1 MSSEGS
7 PYSHSGRS
15 DTPLLVAPRPPPR
28 RSPSLSPVSPT
39 NGTPPRGFSPTLTIP
54 HSNSPHTLSP
64 ALGEIPRTELI
75 PATPQTD
82 FGNTITFPDAP
93 ETVPPGTLSP
103 TAVPA
108 YLTQGNDSSQSS
120 SRRSSLA
127 ADIDSRRESL
137 NKMASGVVKDLRKGV
152 KNVSDNTKK
161 AGHKVVDQ
169 SKQIGKDVEATKQ
182 KVVDQSKLF
191 GKEMEATSKKVK
203 DRTVMVGTS
212 VRGASHWVAMQT
224 SRSAKQA
231 MQQAKSGL
239 SLGEKTTLFLTE
251 KISKWSK
258 KGFTHV
264 FMFLM
269 IAAYT
274 ALGAALFIM
283 IEAPH
288 ENTEKLIIEY
298 ERNRLIDDLFVESK
312 LHERHEWRE
321 MAKARI
327 RPYEDKLMTSYSH
340 GVSADTDDR
349 VWTFWKSMFFCS
361 TITTTIGYGHMA
373 PVTQAGRILC
383 IVYAII
389 GIPLMLILMA
399 DFGKLFTRGLKAIFR
414 LIFRINRS
422 AQCMKLRRSAF
433 VQNCKSGMRR
443 VCRTIFFCKPCRK
456 DEPDE
461 EEGKKED
468 LVLDELFNDDNFNL
482 PISLA
487 LLILVIY
494 ILVGCF
500 VFTLWEDWSFFEAFY
515 FIFISISTVG
525 FGDLVPQ
532 HPGFMMATTLYF
544 IFGLALTAMCIN
556 IIQEKLTNTFREAS
570 TKLKERFSHIMAKA
584 EEEALA
590 AAKANELE
598 ANSEVASVH
607 QDSKSDY
614 EQDVH

>member
-1 MSSEGS
+1 MSAQDS

-15 DTPLLVAPRPPPR
+15 DSPLLIGPAPPKRR
-28 RSPSLSPVSPT
+28 RSPTSSVSPT
-39 NGTPPRGFSPTLTIP
+39 HGDSPSRQFPTSPT
-54 HSNSPHTLSP
+54 HSDSPSRQFPTSP
-64 ALGEIPRTELI
+64 THSDSPSTHSPQMEIPRTELI

-82 FGNTITFPDAP
+82 FGDTLSFPSSPTSAAAP
-93 ETVPPGTLSP
+93 TSPLPTYLSP
-103 TAVPA
+103 TDAGS
-108 YLTQGNDSSQSS
+108 QGS
-120 SRRSSLA
+120 SRRSSLS

-161 AGHKVVDQ
+161 AGHRVVDQ
-169 SKQIGKDVEATKQ
+169 SKQLTKDVEAT
-182 KVVDQSKLF
+182 
-191 GKEMEATSKKVK
+191 TRKVK
-203 DRTVMVGTS
+203 DRTVMMGTS

-231 MQQAKSGL
+231 MQQARSGL

-251 KISKWSK
+251 KVRTWSR

-274 ALGAALFIM
+274 ALGAALFM
-283 IEAPH
+283 ALEAPH
-288 ENTEKLIIEY
+288 ENAEKLVIEY
-298 ERNRLIDDLFVESK
+298 ERNRLIDDLYVESR

-321 MAKARI
+321 MAKARL
-327 RPYEDKLMTSYSH
+327 RPFEEQLRTSFSH
-340 GVSADTDDR
+340 GVSSDTDNR
-349 VWTFWKSMFFCS
+349 VWTFWKAMFFCS
-361 TITTTIGYGHMA
+361 TITTTIGYGHMT
-373 PVTQAGRILC
+373 PVTTAGQTLC

-422 AQCMKLRRSAF
+422 EQCLKIRRSAL
-433 VQNCKSGMRR
+433 VKGCKSGKRWL
-443 VCRTIFFCKPCRK
+443 CRKIFFCKPCRGEEDSEEGTK
-456 DEPDE
+456 DEEQTLE
-461 EEGKKED
+461 ELIG
-468 LVLDELFNDDNFNL
+468 DDNFNL

-494 ILVGCF
+494 ILIGCF
-500 VFTLWEDWSFFEAFY
+500 VFPLWEDWTFFEAFY
-515 FIFISISTVG
+515 FIFISISTIG
-525 FGDLVPQ
+525 FGDYVPQ

-570 TKLKERFSHIMAKA
+570 LKMKERFSSIMAKA
-584 EEEALA
+584 EQEAEEAARMKELGSSNTDIA
-590 AAKANELE
+590 A
-598 ANSEVASVH
+598 VH
-607 QDSKSDY
+607 RDSKASKED
-614 EQDVH
+614 DLDKPR